1 MKKSIIMFFIGLGVV
16 YLMTLVYFLIN
27 YFTSK
32 PINYFNFFTFPL
44 TSYLTGAFASK
55 ANSKILPKTIAEI
68 TKFIGLVF
76 FSFITMFQIFESSD
90 IKNSFCLI
98 IVISIIFNW
107 NTSVENKNGKGGAK

>member
-44 TSYLTGAFASK
+44 TSYLSGVVTSK
-55 ANSKILPKTIAEI
+55 LNSKILPKTMAEI

-107 NTSVENKNGKGGAK
+107 NTNVENKNDKGGSR